1 MINNMRGFISS
12 LSPLF
17 SKYKIEV
24 FLLSMALFIFVFS
37 VLFFFLS
44 IERIPNE
51 EPISQEQI
59 FTSIPQEKYFVDLE
73 GSVERPD
80 VYEITSGARLKDVLI
95 ASGGLSVDADRIYFA
110 RNFNLA
116 RLLKDQEKIYIPSI
130 SETENNVLAATQTI
144 QSQTNSSLAQPANTI
159 NINTGSMDE
168 LDSLAGI
175 GAITAQKIIQNRPFQ
190 TIQELLDKKI
200 VNKGVFE
207 NIKNRIAI

>member
-1 MINNMRGFISS
+1 MRGFISS

>member
-1 MINNMRGFISS
+1 
-12 LSPLF
+12 
-17 SKYKIEV
+17 
-24 FLLSMALFIFVFS
+24 MALFIFVFS